1 MSTVQDTQQ
10 KQKQDTKTKT
20 KIKTKSKSKTDTDID
35 TNDEKKERASIVE
48 LVKRKLKKKKKQK
61 KQQQEEEKVETASAS
76 VNVPTGSGS
85 SEATTPVPI
94 TNASQADQ
102 AITTTS
108 NIVSDDVSTE
118 PTHLSTPGAITTTTT
133 PIPVTTKNAPPD
145 NQATIDEDED
155 IVFPDFKSH
164 AKDSEKFEKALEML
178 THFFGITKDVSE
190 ATPILAP
197 LKAACGVTLRAIE
210 ITKGAHNI
218 SVGWAELCEDL
229 RPHVQMLQNHRRDIE
244 KGRQAIDGRYVA
256 ALHHYLS
263 IVKLIIDQAHLHAPK
278 NEKVGFFQK
287 FVRTAAVQ
295 TGKEEIDRYRQRLT
309 SAWRL
314 YNDAL
319 GGDMLRKV
327 DDVNNNVQRMI
338 RNQARTR
345 RLGPYQ
351 DDSNQRDLR
360 DIVTDIL
367 SDESLDHLLQ
377 FGALFRQLVFEPLQR
392 LPGTRPVYIII
403 DGLDHSTTKLQ
414 RRELLDTLIRL
425 LPSVKHVKVFLTSL
439 PLQDISDILI
449 DPQLDPQL
457 VCGSEMQLLDIHATS
472 HPDLEAYVES
482 RLKNIRL
489 VTKEHRKMIIAKAD
503 GHFLYAATVCR
514 MLKGSRRI
522 HDQLKVI
529 SAAKAPPE
537 IEEKTDELYTSVL
550 QQIDIEHGEGDEG
563 KPIMDVLSM
572 VIVAFQPLS
581 IDSIST
587 FLSNNDQVDEIV
599 KDLSGVLKTADS
611 THLVKIIHPTF
622 RDFLL
627 SDQNRAGIHFV
638 DARSSHARMAI
649 ACLEAL
655 ESALKYDVLHVEKAD
670 KLSPRNADIL
680 NYDMPV
686 LIGHTM
692 LRRLKSP
699 LHFGRQS
706 WNF

>member
-10 KQKQDTKTKT
+10 KQATKS
-20 KIKTKSKSKTDTDID
+20 KIKTKSKSKSKSKTDTDID

-61 KQQQEEEKVETASAS
+61 KQQEEEKVETVSAS
-76 VNVPTGSGS
+76 VNVPTAGSGS
-85 SEATTPVPI
+85 SEGTTTPVPI

-102 AITTTS
+102 AITVTS
-108 NIVSDDVSTE
+108 EVVPDDVLTE
-118 PTHLSTPGAITTTTT
+118 PTHLGTPAAITTTTT
-133 PIPVTTKNAPPD
+133 HIPVTTKNAPPD
-145 NQATIDEDED
+145 SQATIDEDED

-327 DDVNNNVQRMI
+327 DDVSNNVQRMI

-351 DDSNQRDLR
+351 GDYTAGGS
-360 DIVTDIL
+360 IPK
-367 SDESLDHLLQ
+367 H
-377 FGALFRQLVFEPLQR
+377 AL
-392 LPGTRPVYIII
+392 G
-403 DGLDHSTTKLQ
+403 DGLD
-414 RRELLDTLIRL
+414 
-425 LPSVKHVKVFLTSL
+425 P
-439 PLQDISDILI
+439 
-449 DPQLDPQL
+449 
-457 VCGSEMQLLDIHATS
+457 C
-472 HPDLEAYVES
+472 
-482 RLKNIRL
+482 
-489 VTKEHRKMIIAKAD
+489 
-503 GHFLYAATVCR
+503 
-514 MLKGSRRI
+514 
-522 HDQLKVI
+522 
-529 SAAKAPPE
+529 
-537 IEEKTDELYTSVL
+537 
-550 QQIDIEHGEGDEG
+550 EHGTRTHELE
-563 KPIMDVLSM
+563 
-572 VIVAFQPLS
+572 VIRKWAA
-581 IDSIST
+581 
-587 FLSNNDQVDEIV
+587 
-599 KDLSGVLKTADS
+599 DL
-611 THLVKIIHPTF
+611 
-622 RDFLL
+622 
-627 SDQNRAGIHFV
+627 
-638 DARSSHARMAI
+638 
-649 ACLEAL
+649 
-655 ESALKYDVLHVEKAD
+655 
-670 KLSPRNADIL
+670 
-680 NYDMPV
+680 
-686 LIGHTM
+686 
-692 LRRLKSP
+692 
-699 LHFGRQS
+699 
-706 WNF
+706 

>member
-1 MSTVQDTQQ
+1 M
-10 KQKQDTKTKT
+10 
-20 KIKTKSKSKTDTDID
+20 
-35 TNDEKKERASIVE
+35 
-48 LVKRKLKKKKKQK
+48 
-61 KQQQEEEKVETASAS
+61 
-76 VNVPTGSGS
+76 
-85 SEATTPVPI
+85 
-94 TNASQADQ
+94 
-102 AITTTS
+102 
-108 NIVSDDVSTE
+108 
-118 PTHLSTPGAITTTTT
+118 
-133 PIPVTTKNAPPD
+133 
-145 NQATIDEDED
+145 
-155 IVFPDFKSH
+155 
-164 AKDSEKFEKALEML
+164 
-178 THFFGITKDVSE
+178 
-190 ATPILAP
+190 
-197 LKAACGVTLRAIE
+197 AA
-210 ITKGAHNI
+210 
-218 SVGWAELCEDL
+218 
-229 RPHVQMLQNHRRDIE
+229 
-244 KGRQAIDGRYVA
+244 
-256 ALHHYLS
+256 
-263 IVKLIIDQAHLHAPK
+263 
-278 NEKVGFFQK
+278 
-287 FVRTAAVQ
+287 
-295 TGKEEIDRYRQRLT
+295 
-309 SAWRL
+309 
-314 YNDAL
+314 
-319 GGDMLRKV
+319 
-327 DDVNNNVQRMI
+327 
-338 RNQARTR
+338 
-345 RLGPYQ
+345 
-351 DDSNQRDLR
+351 NQRDLR

-655 ESALKYDVLHVEKAD
+655 ESALKKQT
-670 KLSPRNADIL
+670 
-680 NYDMPV
+680 NYPHAMP
-686 LIGHTM
+686 I
-692 LRRLKSP
+692 S
-699 LHFGRQS
+699 
-706 WNF
+706 